1 MDSNTFMG
9 LLIAAIVVLIGI
21 VAPIITCIVI
31 PVIKLNKN
39 ITKLDCNIDL
49 LLKENSE
56 TKKHFDKNDNEIDL
70 LRNKV
75 IEQEGELKVHDTRI
89 RALEKRG

>member
-1 MDSNTFMG
+1 MDNNTFMG
-9 LLIAAIVVLIGI
+9 LLITAIVVLVGL
-21 VAPIITCIVI
+21 AGAITSLIVI

-56 TKKHFDKNDNEIDL
+56 TKKHFEKNDNEIDL
-70 LRNKV
+70 LRNRV

-89 RALEKRG
+89 KALEKRG